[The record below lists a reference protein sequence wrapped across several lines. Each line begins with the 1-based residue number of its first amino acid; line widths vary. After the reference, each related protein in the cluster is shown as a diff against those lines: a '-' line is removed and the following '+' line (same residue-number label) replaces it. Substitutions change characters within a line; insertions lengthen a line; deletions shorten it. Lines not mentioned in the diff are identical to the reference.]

1 MEKIQQKIDSKI
13 GPLYLVASEKYLN
26 GIFWKRQA
34 GIPIGRSA
42 VISRA
47 TKQIGE
53 YLSGVRKRFDIPLR
67 VDGTP
72 FQKSVWKELSRI
84 PYGKTVSYKDV
95 ARRIRRTKAVRAVG
109 NANGKNPICIVVPCH
124 RVIANDG
131 SLGGYSG
138 RSGVKGRLLA
148 LEKAN
153 R

>member
-1 MEKIQQKIDSKI
+1 MKKIQQKMNSKI
-13 GPLYLVASEKYLN
+13 GPLYLVASEKSLN
-26 GIFWKRQA
+26 GIFWKKQA
-34 GIPIGRSA
+34 AVPMGRSA
-42 VISRA
+42 ILSRA
-47 TKQIGE
+47 AKQIGE
-53 YLSGVRKRFDIPLR
+53 YLSGKRKRFDIPFQTE
-67 VDGTP
+67 GTV

-95 ARRIRRTKAVRAVG
+95 ARRIRRSAAVRAVG

-138 RSGVKGRLLA
+138 RTGVKSRLLA